1 MEATSQSAPGL
12 ASRAMTWATRSPVC
26 TGTVD
31 FSQIRRN
38 SPSGRW
44 RATCLATASTKARLG
59 LPSPRL
65 GVPTQ
70 MKITV
75 PWPTASA
82 LSPAIRI
89 RPARTTSPSSSWRPG
104 S

>member
-1 MEATSQSAPGL
+1 MEATSQSASGL
-12 ASRAMTWATRSPVC
+12 ASRAITWATRSPVC

-31 FSQIRRN
+31 FSQTSRN
-38 SPSGRW
+38 SPGGRL
-44 RATCLATASTKARLG
+44 RATSLATASTKARLG

-75 PWPTASA
+75 PCPTASA
-82 LSPAIRI
+82 LSPATRS
-89 RPARTTSPSSSWRPG
+89 RPARTTSPSSSSRPG